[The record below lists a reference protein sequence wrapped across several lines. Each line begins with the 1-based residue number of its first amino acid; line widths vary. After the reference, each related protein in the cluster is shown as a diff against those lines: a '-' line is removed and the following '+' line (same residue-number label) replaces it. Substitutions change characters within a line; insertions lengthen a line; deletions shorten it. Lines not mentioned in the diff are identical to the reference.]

1 MYLHQLERLGR
12 VRLLPFFSL
21 CISALFAST
30 IMAQPA
36 TFIDNVL
43 NIPKATVGQKAY
55 SLDLGLSVNGA
66 NYDFG
71 VLAASEVP
79 FNGTAGASVFDGQ
92 ILRVPSLAVGSVDY
106 TLDLKLISSDPIIF
120 RLATYSIVEPRVQ
133 SKLEQAT
140 ALYKESIDP
149 QTVQMR
155 CVVCHVQGGLAGG
168 TDLLFTR
175 SSSTSIT
182 TNFGIF
188 SQFLDSRDSRRT
200 KLLNKVRGI
209 GHGGGVQLTE
219 GSVGYTQFEK
229 FLKLLLEYQTGV

>member
-1 MYLHQLERLGR
+1 MYLYQLERLSR
-12 VRLLPFFSL
+12 VRLFSLFSL

-43 NIPKATVGQKAY
+43 NIPKATVGEKAY
-55 SLDLGLSVNGA
+55 SLDLSLSVNGV

-71 VLAASEVP
+71 LLAASEIP
-79 FNGTAGASVFDGQ
+79 FNGPEGASVFDGQ
-92 ILRVPSLAVGSVDY
+92 ILRVPSPAAGGVDY
-106 TLDLKLISSDPIIF
+106 TLDLTLISSDPIIF
-120 RLATYSIVEPRVQ
+120 RLATYSIVESSVQ

-182 TNFGIF
+182 TNFEIF

-200 KLLNKVRGI
+200 KFLDKARGI
-209 GHGGGVQLTE
+209 DHYGGVQLIE

-229 FLKLLLEYQTGV
+229 FLKLLLEYQAGV